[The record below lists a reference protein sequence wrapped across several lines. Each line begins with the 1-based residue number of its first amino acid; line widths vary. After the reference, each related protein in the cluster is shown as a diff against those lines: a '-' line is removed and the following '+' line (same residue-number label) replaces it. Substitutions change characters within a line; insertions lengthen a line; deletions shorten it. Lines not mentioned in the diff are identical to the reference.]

1 MEPYRKSQLQPFP
14 LQNLAKEAAPANE
27 ELDLVQAAR
36 RDPAAFEPLYRYY
49 LSPVYR
55 YLRLRCSSDEEAA
68 DLTQQVFLRALAA
81 LPDYRPQGLPF
92 SAWLFRIA
100 RNAAIDAHRRQR
112 STVAWNFLPE
122 ALHPVSAQDPESMTL
137 QQERLENLRDL
148 LAKLS
153 QDKRELLALRFA
165 SGLTAPQIAA
175 VVGKSEAA
183 VKKQLTR
190 LIAHLKEQYREQF
203 NDA

>member
-55 YLRLRCSSDEEAA
+55 YLRLRCGGDEEAA

-100 RNAAIDAHRRQR
+100 RNAAIDAYRRQR

-122 ALHPVSAQDPESMTL
+122 ALHPISSQDPESMTL

-153 QDKRELLALRFA
+153 QD
-165 SGLTAPQIAA
+165 
-175 VVGKSEAA
+175 
-183 VKKQLTR
+183 
-190 LIAHLKEQYREQF
+190 
-203 NDA
+203 

>member
-36 RDPAAFEPLYRYY
+36 RDPAAFEPLYSYY

-55 YLRLRCSSDEEAA
+55 YLRLRCGSDEEAA

-122 ALHPVSAQDPESMTL
+122 ALHPISSQDPESMTL

-165 SGLTAPQIAA
+165 SGLTAPEIAA